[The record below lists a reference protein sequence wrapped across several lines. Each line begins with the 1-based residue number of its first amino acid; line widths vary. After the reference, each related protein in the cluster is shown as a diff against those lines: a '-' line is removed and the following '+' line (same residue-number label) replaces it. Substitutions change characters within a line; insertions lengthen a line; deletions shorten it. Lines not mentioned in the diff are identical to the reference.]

1 MIIAV
6 VLLIVMLVVVGSMVI
21 NDKGNVID
29 FIILVIPALLIWLA
43 ITLLSACFFQQKV
56 SKYDYYKISDNQ
68 YLKVETYHYN
78 NYIFDDKNTVI
89 KGQQHQEISKINHFE
104 YIVRDIH

>member
-6 VLLIVMLVVVGSMVI
+6 VLLIIMLVAIGYIGIKNNWDEFSFLSNCITCV
-21 NDKGNVID
+21 
-29 FIILVIPALLIWLA
+29 LVWLA
-43 ITLLSACFFQQKV
+43 ITLLSACFFQQKI

-78 NYIFDDKNTVI
+78 SYIFNDKNIAI

>member
-21 NDKGNVID
+21 NDRGNVID

-43 ITLLSACFFQQKV
+43 ITLLSACFFQQKI
-56 SKYDYYKISDNQ
+56 SKYDYYKVSDNQ

-78 NYIFDDKNTVI
+78 NYIFDDKNIAI

-104 YIVRDIH
+104 YIVRDK